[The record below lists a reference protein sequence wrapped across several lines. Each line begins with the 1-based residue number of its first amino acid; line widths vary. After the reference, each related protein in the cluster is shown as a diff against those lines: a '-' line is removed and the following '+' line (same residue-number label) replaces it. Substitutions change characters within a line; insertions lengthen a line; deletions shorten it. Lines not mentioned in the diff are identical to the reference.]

1 MTDETQNEFDSLT
14 GQWPG
19 AQRGEGMQSTADDG
33 GGRGSSNE
41 GEGNQGLEGEG
52 QGKES
57 LKGKVIRKIAWSMRF
72 LP

>member
-19 AQRGEGMQSTADDG
+19 AQRGERLQNSADDDG
-33 GGRGSSNE
+33 RRGSSIE